1 MRPNVFVYSALVKV
15 SASWSRVGPHSGI
28 DIYVEVLLAVV
39 EHPRLALAH
48 ALRHVPGLGSVDSTP
63 QALKLCLKSVRC
75 GRTVERR
82 TFTSMVQHI
91 VSSFPG
97 VCSRVLYALRI

>member
-15 SASWSRVGPHSGI
+15 SASWSRVGPHAGI

-39 EHPRLALAH
+39 EHPRLAVAH
-48 ALRHVPGLGSVDSTP
+48 ALRHVPGLGSVDLTP

-82 TFTSMVQHI
+82 TLTSMVQHI